1 MNKRLTFNILNR
13 EIDKGLEI
21 GSRLFGTKASYL
33 RSLVLQDIKNTGGV
47 KMSKEENNS
56 IDIPLTKDNCNVSV
70 EGDEAI
76 IKCKLPKSEEEE
88 EVA

>member
-13 EIDKGLEI
+13 EVDKGLEI

-33 RSLVLQDIKNTGGV
+33 RSLVLQDIRHIGGV

-70 EGDEAI
+70 EGEMVTLT
-76 IKCKLPKSEEEE
+76 CKIPKSEEAEE
-88 EVA
+88 GD